1 MKLAKLT
8 AVVSSSEGAIHKT
21 NEISTDAEIEI
32 LLLIEGITTDT
43 ESLAGS
49 VKNIII
55 ITRI

>member
-1 MKLAKLT
+1 MKLAKLP
-8 AVVSSSEGAIHKT
+8 AVVSSSEGAIPKT
-21 NEISTDAEIEI
+21 IEITTEVEIEI
-32 LLLIEGITTDT
+32 LLLAEGITTET

>member
-1 MKLAKLT
+1 MKLAKLP
-8 AVVSSSEGAIHKT
+8 AVVSSSEGAIPKT
-21 NEISTDAEIEI
+21 NEISADAEIEI

>member
-1 MKLAKLT
+1 MKLAKLP
-8 AVVSSSEGAIHKT
+8 AVVSSSEGAIPKT
-21 NEISTDAEIEI
+21 IEITTEVEIEI
-32 LLLIEGITTDT
+32 LLLTEGIITDT

>member
-1 MKLAKLT
+1 MKLAKLP
-8 AVVSSSEGAIHKT
+8 AVVSSSEGAIPKT
-21 NEISTDAEIEI
+21 IEIRTEAEIEI
-32 LLLIEGITTDT
+32 LVLTEGIITDT

>member
-1 MKLAKLT
+1 MKLAKLP
-8 AVVSSSEGAIHKT
+8 AVVSSSEGAIPKT
-21 NEISTDAEIEI
+21 IEISTEVEIEI
-32 LLLIEGITTDT
+32 LLLTEGIITDT

>member
-1 MKLAKLT
+1 MKLAKLP
-8 AVVSSSEGAIHKT
+8 AVVSSSEGAIPKT
-21 NEISTDAEIEI
+21 IEINTDAEIEI
-32 LLLIEGITTDT
+32 LLLTEGITTDT